1 MHLICKVAESAGK
14 FWQMVSALNIT
25 MMIET
30 EYQDF
35 NTPCNEVEKCKWPLV
50 HENIG

>member
-14 FWQMVSALNIT
+14 FCQMVSALNIT

-35 NTPCNEVEKCKWPLV
+35 HYSL
-50 HENIG
+50 